1 MWLSKGAMDKK
12 RGSEQL
18 LESQRQAKKAL
29 PVIDQSR
36 LPVSVKKPFI
46 AEGMFVYI
54 YIYICIYVTYINTCV
69 YICVY
74 IYIYIYV

>member
-54 YIYICIYVTYINTCV
+54 YIYV
-69 YICVY
+69 YMSHT
-74 IYIYIYV
+74 

>member
-54 YIYICIYVTYINTCV
+54 YICIYVTYINTCV

>member
-54 YIYICIYVTYINTCV
+54 YICIYVTYINTCV

-74 IYIYIYV
+74 IYIYV